1 MVGFVCDV
9 ACVDYI
15 NVLDS
20 HGIPETT
27 WACNNDN
34 SRTLQAA
41 VSNSQEGGKFR
52 VEPLIEKLL
61 NPRQRGRVSL
71 QCLTERKHID
81 IRHLVGCIN

>member
-1 MVGFVCDV
+1 M
-9 ACVDYI
+9 
-15 NVLDS
+15 LDS

-52 VEPLIEKLL
+52 LEPLIEKLSK
-61 NPRQRGRVSL
+61 PHQQGRVGL
-71 QCLTERKHID
+71 QCLTERRQID